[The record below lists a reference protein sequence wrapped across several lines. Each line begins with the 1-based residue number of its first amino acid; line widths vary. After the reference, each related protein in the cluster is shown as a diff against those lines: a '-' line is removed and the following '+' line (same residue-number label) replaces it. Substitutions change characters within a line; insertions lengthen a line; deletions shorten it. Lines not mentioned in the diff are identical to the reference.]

1 MKIITPIKEFLGSKR
16 EKFIAIGSAIVMMPF
31 VLYAEGLVS
40 NALAMMDPDLF
51 GPGIEEVIA
60 SQDKNFKNVNE
71 ALSRLS
77 SATEGDDKMRDI
89 IAILSKNIDSTR
101 STNNEL
107 TSKLDSM
114 YKDREKLRA
123 ELKRTKGGD
132 LIPSIFVNENKSV
145 NFKDVGVVALTNYD
159 SKYEKITIRYKGK
172 YSRRVRAGGGVEIT
186 SSDGKKE
193 CVVTYMGKYDDKF
206 GLEKSCIEL

>member
-172 YSRRVRAGGGVEIT
+172 
-186 SSDGKKE
+186 
-193 CVVTYMGKYDDKF
+193 
-206 GLEKSCIEL
+206 